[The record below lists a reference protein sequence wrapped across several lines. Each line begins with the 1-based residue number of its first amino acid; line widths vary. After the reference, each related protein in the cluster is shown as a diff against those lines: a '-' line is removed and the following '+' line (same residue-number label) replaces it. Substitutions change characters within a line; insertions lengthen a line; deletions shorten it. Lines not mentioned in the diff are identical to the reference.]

1 MSKDRDGDRLHYPT
15 NLNTGDIYLRVAE
28 TQDLSR

>member
-1 MSKDRDGDRLHYPT
+1 MSKDRDGDRLHCPH
-15 NLNTGDIYLRVAE
+15 LNTRDIDVKVAE